1 MDTSFNLF
9 NDPTTQGMEYALN
22 SLSLRQSVLADN
34 IANAQTPGYQAQDVS
49 FQNQL
54 SSILDGQQSG
64 ASPTDTGDVVASADI
79 TPRIDGNTVGME
91 SEMGKISETNILYDA
106 LAQLT
111 ADRMG
116 LIKTAITG

>member
-1 MDTSFNLF
+1 MDSSFNLF

-64 ASPTDTGDVVASADI
+64 VSPTDTGDVVDSADI